1 MSVTREITIGCSIK
15 LLEDGQYFADVK
27 GYPCSGS
34 GRTVAIALDEA
45 QAELEEFMAGVAKQ
59 HVSVRAEVQSAR
71 AEMLVTVEDT
81 RQMTL
86 RLDGVDYDDVVGAV
100 EE

>member
-1 MSVTREITIGCSIK
+1 MSIMREITVGCSIK
-15 LLEDGQYFADVK
+15 QLENGEYYADVR

-34 GRTVAIALDEA
+34 GRTIAIALDEA
-45 QAELEEFMAGVAKQ
+45 QAELEEFLGGVTKQ
-59 HVSVRAEVQSAR
+59 PVSVRAEILSAR

-86 RLDGVDYDDVVGAV
+86 NLDGVEV
-100 EE
+100 EA